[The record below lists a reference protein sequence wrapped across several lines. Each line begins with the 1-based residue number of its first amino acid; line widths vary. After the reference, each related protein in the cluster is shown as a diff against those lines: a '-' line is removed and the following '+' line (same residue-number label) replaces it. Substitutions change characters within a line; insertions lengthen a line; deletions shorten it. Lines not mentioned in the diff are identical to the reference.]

1 MGAVMTGMATHGGII
16 PVGGTF
22 FVFSDYMR
30 GAVRVAALSEAH
42 VVYSWTHD
50 SVGLGPDGPT
60 HQPIEQLAAVR
71 AMPGLRVIRP
81 ADANETAQAWRIA
94 VDSDGPT
101 ALILTRQDL
110 PVLAETV
117 ERAAGGVARGAYVL
131 SDPGDGAAQVVLI
144 GTGSEVALC
153 LDAAR
158 LLAEA
163 GTRARVVSLPSW
175 ELFALQDDSY
185 RDEVL
190 PPGVPTLSVEA
201 ASTFGWE
208 RYADASLGID
218 HFGASAPGEVVLRE
232 FGFDPVHVAALATD
246 LLTRGD

>member
-1 MGAVMTGMATHGGII
+1 
-16 PVGGTF
+16 
-22 FVFSDYMR
+22 
-30 GAVRVAALSEAH
+30 
-42 VVYSWTHD
+42 
-50 SVGLGPDGPT
+50 
-60 HQPIEQLAAVR
+60 
-71 AMPGLRVIRP
+71 MPGLRVIRP

-117 ERAAGGVARGAYVL
+117 DRAGDGVPRGAYVL
-131 SDPGDGAAQVVLI
+131 SDPGDGAAQIVLI
-144 GTGSEVALC
+144 GTGSEVSLC

-163 GTRARVVSLPSW
+163 GTRARVVSLPCW
-175 ELFALQDDSY
+175 ELFALQDDAY
-185 RDEVL
+185 RDAVL
-190 PPGVPTLSVEA
+190 PADVPTLSVEA

-208 RYADASLGID
+208 RYADASVGID

-232 FGFDPVHVAALATD
+232 FGFDPVHIAARATE